1 MYIYSSTLVLL
12 IYKWDNIPYRCSGQF
27 FPGLEM
33 GRIGLSDE
41 LFLPKDIEWEGT
53 FQMKQ
58 KTLINKKENPCSK
71 V

>member
-1 MYIYSSTLVLL
+1 
-12 IYKWDNIPYRCSGQF
+12 
-27 FPGLEM
+27 M

-71 V
+71 VWTNSNTQETMRKEDDC